1 MPRSLSQGSP
11 NTTAAAGQATDL
23 RLELLLQPYT
33 GVQVQVIGGL
43 VQQQHEGLDEQ
54 GPGGIQRHTQDS
66 NVIVWSMSKGTLFLV
81 NPLGCR
87 LGKTLSVCAM
97 NAAETD
103 DLYWYCVGMRLGVVP
118 ATSQQ

>member
-1 MPRSLSQGSP
+1 MWRLPRSLSQGSP

-66 NVIVWSMSKGTLFLV
+66 NFIVCSISNGNLFLFHS
-81 NPLGCR
+81 LRFR
-87 LGKTLSVCAM
+87 LGKTLSLCSM
-97 NAAETD
+97 NGTVTD
-103 DLYWYCVGMRLGVVP
+103 DLYWYCVGIELRVQT
-118 ATSQQ
+118 A